1 MEELSFVV
9 DSALLSELGE
19 RLVETVHLALA
30 ELIKNAYDADATE
43 VNVTLLPEK
52 KGHAIISIVDNGS
65 GMTFEDVEKYWMR
78 IATTNKVE
86 DQLSRRYG
94 RPKTGSKGI
103 GRFSCR
109 RLGTILELTTTG
121 KTKSGKYETT
131 SVTFDW
137 KDYKPGTDV
146 TEITCRGDRNVS
158 AGGKTGTKLI
168 IRGGSYQEW
177 NKRNWHALK
186 RQMMV
191 LVANQGTKRD
201 GFDEDPG
208 FGMTIAAPVLEDEI
222 LVNPRDQL
230 MDAGWGKLGIRV
242 DEDGSLKCSLDAM
255 KIGKRTYTLK
265 KAYPELAGTTGEIA
279 VIPSYGKGQLR
290 DTRVLSV
297 GTLQKILPE
306 WGGVFVRHRGFRVYP
321 FGAPGNDWLHIDRDR
336 GRRQTTT
343 EFDVLKGFAD
353 KLEGVERG
361 RELLNM
367 LSSHC
372 YVGSVEVASPD
383 PGLFELKANREGFV
397 GDRGIELLR
406 AAVRFAVDWS
416 TIYRDHYVRLV
427 ERDKVETSKDEFEE
441 AAKVIV
447 EPQRVVETAAEY
459 VRQEAQQLTS
469 RLSGEERMAGRTLVR
484 AANAILQSHRATTE
498 ELRHLRLVASTSSLL
513 LIFAH
518 DVRGLLGDLDHY
530 MASLDAV
537 RREVSAPA
545 AKKLARM
552 QEEITQSKARF
563 RDLLE
568 MTSLISVDSRRARP
582 QELALLERVQK
593 AVNCYKI
600 VTRRYEIDVDLAGVP
615 PSLRTPK
622 ILEAEVYSMLV
633 NVLSNAI
640 KAVVA
645 GGKTKKIA
653 ITGEKTS
660 EGTKINVMDTGVGVD
675 PESSEDLF
683 VPFIADPEGTMYP
696 LLEKRINPEDEYILG
711 KGSGLG
717 LSIVREIALA
727 HGGDVRF
734 CPPRRGWSTDLEILL
749 P

>member
-1 MEELSFVV
+1 
-9 DSALLSELGE
+9 
-19 RLVETVHLALA
+19 
-30 ELIKNAYDADATE
+30 
-43 VNVTLLPEK
+43 
-52 KGHAIISIVDNGS
+52 
-65 GMTFEDVEKYWMR
+65 
-78 IATTNKVE
+78 
-86 DQLSRRYG
+86 
-94 RPKTGSKGI
+94 
-103 GRFSCR
+103 
-109 RLGTILELTTTG
+109 
-121 KTKSGKYETT
+121 
-131 SVTFDW
+131 
-137 KDYKPGTDV
+137 
-146 TEITCRGDRNVS
+146 
-158 AGGKTGTKLI
+158 
-168 IRGGSYQEW
+168 
-177 NKRNWHALK
+177 
-186 RQMMV
+186 
-191 LVANQGTKRD
+191 
-201 GFDEDPG
+201 
-208 FGMTIAAPVLEDEI
+208 
-222 LVNPRDQL
+222 
-230 MDAGWGKLGIRV
+230 
-242 DEDGSLKCSLDAM
+242 
-255 KIGKRTYTLK
+255 
-265 KAYPELAGTTGEIA
+265 
-279 VIPSYGKGQLR
+279 
-290 DTRVLSV
+290 
-297 GTLQKILPE
+297 
-306 WGGVFVRHRGFRVYP
+306 
-321 FGAPGNDWLHIDRDR
+321 
-336 GRRQTTT
+336 
-343 EFDVLKGFAD
+343 
-353 KLEGVERG
+353 
-361 RELLNM
+361 
-367 LSSHC
+367 
-372 YVGSVEVASPD
+372 
-383 PGLFELKANREGFV
+383 
-397 GDRGIELLR
+397 
-406 AAVRFAVDWS
+406 
-416 TIYRDHYVRLV
+416 
-427 ERDKVETSKDEFEE
+427 
-441 AAKVIV
+441 V